1 MSDAS
6 QLLAAEF
13 ELLRADIITAYEA
26 SGQQVSGNWADTV
39 KVEATP
45 HGYSITAANYIN
57 GRAPGT
63 PPPSEAIE
71 AWIIKKGIA
80 ARLQN
85 NMTVSSLAFLIARK
99 IARYGWRP
107 KQGSD
112 TIIDGVVTPQRIQQI
127 LDKVGESYLTD
138 FSTQIINYL
147 NQGAL

>member
-1 MSDAS
+1 MSNAT

-26 SGQQVSGNWADTV
+26 SGQAVSGNWADTV

-45 HGYSITAANYIN
+45 HGYSITAADYIN

-71 AWIIKKGIA
+71 QWIKQKGIA
-80 ARLQN
+80 ARLQK
-85 NMTVSSLAFLIARK
+85 NMTISSLAFLIARK
-99 IARYGWRP
+99 IGKEGWQP
-107 KQGSD
+107 KNG
-112 TIIDGVVTPQRIQQI
+112 TINVIDSVVTPKRIQEI
-127 LDKVGESYLTD
+127 LDKVGDSYLTD

-147 NQGAL
+147 KQAAL